1 MEAALLLGC
10 CSFMI
15 SLPLTIDAQRSLG
28 ARVQERFGVDIDGEQ
43 RGDAIAADVAES
55 ELVKP
60 DQKRDGSDD

>member
-1 MEAALLLGC
+1 
-10 CSFMI
+10 MI